1 MEKKF
6 EETLKEETEKL
17 AEDLKEILD
26 QAKQLEDTL
35 VKAGLAIKALEES
48 VKELSATIEN
58 HEVRI
63 KNLEDRLAA
72 LEQDVNKEIT
82 TLATALL
89 GAGTILSLGAVYFIF
104 GNRFFPVDTRR
115 SYQHVYIK
123 DGVSKVRHTKS
134 QHKK

>member
-1 MEKKF
+1 MIVIEKAQK
-6 EETLKEETEKL
+6 
-17 AEDLKEILD
+17 EDLKEILD
-26 QAKQLEDTL
+26 QAKKLEDTL

-48 VKELSATIEN
+48 VNELSATIED
-58 HEVRI
+58 HEERI
-63 KNLEDRLAA
+63 SDLEDRLAA

-89 GAGTILSLGAVYFIF
+89 GAGTVLTLGAVYFIF

-134 QHKK
+134 EHKK

>member
-1 MEKKF
+1 MIDAEIAKFNEELKKY
-6 EETLKEETEKL
+6 EEALSVLIVGGDEKL
-17 AEDLKEILD
+17 QGQINDLKD
-26 QAKQLEDTL
+26 QINNLQEQIDTL
-35 VKAGLAIKALEES
+35 EGRVDK
-48 VKELSATIEN
+48 
-58 HEVRI
+58 
-63 KNLEDRLAA
+63 